1 MMHSF
6 SWILVEAGTSA
17 FEIILLSTYLNGFL
31 PSKEMAKYK
40 RFIVFMAAAAIQFV
54 VSVFLFNIP
63 NALIVNYCS
72 LAVCCALLLYS
83 GKPLYRIF
91 SGVLLVA
98 VLVIVEMIAI
108 CILVLGL
115 KIEMPRVQGE
125 PLFKLIASMIKN
137 TISFALIKLIVSF
150 RKSNLHETGRAYFAL
165 LMVVPLICL
174 IITLLILELIMP
186 DGGDNMSLVL
196 IACLGLMYV
205 NAVVF
210 AIFEGLLREL
220 DKTYTYKLIEKQL
233 ELQLNHYNKLAENR
247 AILMETIHDFK
258 NHLNCIYNLYKYK
271 NNDELGRY
279 LESLINVSNTE
290 KVIDTGN
297 PVIDALL
304 NDKYTLARKLGIE
317 FRKELNLPSN
327 LKIAPADICAVLG
340 NSLDNAIEACK
351 RIKNPAFRRE
361 ITLSMA
367 YYNSYLVIV
376 VVNTIDQIP
385 SREGKFFRSSKPYP
399 ELHGLGLQSIER
411 TVKKYDGNMVVDC
424 NDPGLFKLQI
434 VLSTA

>member
-1 MMHSF
+1 MMHNI
-6 SWILVEAGTSA
+6 SWVLVEAGTST
-17 FEIILLSTYLNGFL
+17 FEIILLFTYLNGFL
-31 PSKEMAKYK
+31 PSKEVARYK
-40 RFIVFMAAAAIQFV
+40 KIIAFFAAAIIQIL
-54 VSVFLFNIP
+54 VSVYFYNEP
-63 NALIVNYCS
+63 NVLIINYCT
-72 LAVCCALLLYS
+72 LAICCALLLYT

-98 VLVIVEMIAI
+98 VLVVVELIAI
-108 CILVLGL
+108 CIIVMILN
-115 KIEMPRVQGE
+115 IELPQVQGE
-125 PLFKLIASMIKN
+125 PSFKLIAVMIKN
-137 TISFALIKLIVSF
+137 ILSFALIKLITNF
-150 RKSNLHETGRAYFAL
+150 RKSNLRETGRAYFAL
-165 LMVVPLICL
+165 LMIVPLICL
-174 IITLLILELIMP
+174 IISLLILELVIPNGP
-186 DGGDNMSLVL
+186 DDMTMVL

-210 AIFEGLLREL
+210 TIFESLLQEL

-247 AILMETIHDFK
+247 AILSETIHDFK
-258 NHLNCIYNLYKYK
+258 NHLNCIYNLYKY
-271 NNDELGRY
+271 NNHDELGRY
-279 LESLINVSNTE
+279 LESLVNVSDSE

-304 NDKYTLARKLGIE
+304 NDKYNLARKLGIE
-317 FRKELNLPSN
+317 FKKELNLPSN
-327 LKIAPADICAVLG
+327 LKIAPADICVVLG

-351 RIKNPAFRRE
+351 RIRNPVFRRE

-376 VVNTIDQIP
+376 VVNTIDQKP
-385 SREGKFFRSSKPYP
+385 EKEGRFFRSSKPNP

-411 TVKKYDGNMVVDC
+411 TVKKYDGNMVFDYD
-424 NDPGLFKLQI
+424 DPGLFKLQI